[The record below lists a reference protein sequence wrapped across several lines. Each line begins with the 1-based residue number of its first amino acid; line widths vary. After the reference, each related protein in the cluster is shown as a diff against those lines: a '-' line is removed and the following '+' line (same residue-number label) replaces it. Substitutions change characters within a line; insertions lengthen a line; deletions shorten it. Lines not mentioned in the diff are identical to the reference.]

1 MSGTLSYKKQPK
13 EAYLVNNPIVFEL
26 RSTIQELIH
35 CKISIFNEY
44 EIFFHGTLIP
54 SGSDGEYEASIQ
66 VSDIIKSQMEKS
78 QIVSMAVL
86 VTQIANS
93 HVPILVEFTQ
103 GEEST
108 LNYSGKVYKGGIGKK
123 MIRYLNTL
131 NTDIFAYKLL
141 NVDKQFFM
149 TTRTSG
155 RHIVIKE
162 NELFPLYFIASNKAY
177 TVVTEYG
184 NVFAFP
190 ELTEGDMYAFNIEVL
205 RNASYTSYGKIPSYI
220 GVLVDGKFVFDIII
234 KKPAVTPDKYIIRF
248 ANSFSAFEQ
257 IEVTG
262 KAIAKPELTDDA
274 FMIYDQLTD
283 DYIEQ
288 NNRLKIREIISA
300 DFGYKTFDEF
310 LFIRDMLQSEK
321 KYLIDQT
328 GREHEVRISADDF
341 THDIVPR
348 EPGSIK
354 LTIKYVDT
362 DINHSPEID
371 ESLADF
377 NFGEAIWES
386 GITNGYG
393 FLFSDLTLKTS

>member
-1 MSGTLSYKKQPK
+1 MSGTLTYKKQPK

-26 RSTIQELIH
+26 LSTIQELIH
-35 CKISIFNEY
+35 YNILIYGNIVFSGTSIPY
-44 EIFFHGTLIP
+44 M
-54 SGSDGEYEASIQ
+54 SDGGYESSIQ
-66 VSDIIKSQMEKS
+66 IADIVKSQMEKS
-78 QIVSMAVL
+78 QIVSMSIL

-93 HVPILVEFTQ
+93 HVPVSVEFTQ
-103 GEEST
+103 GEST

-177 TVVTEYG
+177 TVVSEYG

-205 RNASYTSYGKIPSYI
+205 RNASYTSYGKIPSYLGI
-220 GVLVDGKFVFDIII
+220 LVDGKFVFDIII

-248 ANSFSAFEQ
+248 ANSFSAFEK

-274 FMIYDQLTD
+274 FMIYDHLTD

-393 FLFSDLTLKTS
+393 FLFSDLTLITS